1 MIISFM
7 KKEYLFNAIA
17 IFISIVGS
25 FGVERL
31 IEYRKEQNEIKILE
45 TNLLHELEQN
55 YYSLLSLRGT
65 LNSVVDVSDSIIT
78 NWNSISSIKVKIFHS
93 NSLYDKNERIELIL
107 SYSYGLK
114 PKNMYLNSL
123 INSGLILKI
132 KSSAIRNQIESVN
145 LLVSGNY
152 LQSNEVIENNIKDW
166 FIKYSKK
173 EESLNYELLFDKY
186 KDFELYQ
193 FLTLRRR
200 NEVYKLSAV
209 NGNIKFLEEII
220 NEIKANGLF

>member
-1 MIISFM
+1 M

-55 YYSLLSLRGT
+55 YYSLLSLRGN

-107 SYSYGLK
+107 SNSYGLTSR
-114 PKNMYLNSL
+114 NMYLNSL

-200 NEVYKLSAV
+200 NEVYKLSGV

>member
-1 MIISFM
+1 M

-31 IEYRKEQNEIKILE
+31 IEYRKEQNEIEILE
-45 TNLLHELEQN
+45 TNLIHELEQN
-55 YYSLLSLRGT
+55 YYSLISLRGS
-65 LNSVVDVSDSIIT
+65 LNSVIQVSDSIT
-78 NWNSISSIKVKIFHS
+78 SNWGTINSDKVKSYHS
-93 NSLYDKNERIELIL
+93 NNLYDINERIEFIL
-107 SYSYGLK
+107 SNSYGLT

-132 KSSAIRNQIESVN
+132 RSFKVRNQIESVN
-145 LLVSGNY
+145 LLINGGY
-152 LQSNEVIENNIKDW
+152 MRSNELIENNILNW
-166 FIKYSKK
+166 FTKYAKA
-173 EESLNYELLFDKY
+173 EESLDNDFIFDKY
-186 KDFELYQ
+186 RDFELLQ

-200 NEVYKLSAV
+200 NEVYKLSGV
-209 NGNIKFLEEII
+209 NGNIKYLDEII

>member
-1 MIISFM
+1 M

-107 SYSYGLK
+107 SNSYGLTSR
-114 PKNMYLNSL
+114 NMYLNSL

-166 FIKYSKK
+166 FVKYSKK
-173 EESLNYELLFDKY
+173 EESLNNELIFDKH

-200 NEVYKLSAV
+200 NEVYKLSVV
-209 NGNIKFLEEII
+209 NGKIKFLEKII

>member
-1 MIISFM
+1 M

-65 LNSVVDVSDSIIT
+65 LNSVIDVSDSIT
-78 NWNSISSIKVKIFHS
+78 ANWNSISSIKVKIFHS
-93 NSLYDKNERIELIL
+93 NNLYDKNERIELIL
-107 SYSYGLK
+107 SNSYGLT
-114 PKNMYLNSL
+114 PRNMYLNSL

-132 KSSAIRNQIESVN
+132 KSSTIRNEIESVN

-152 LQSNEVIENNIKDW
+152 LQSNEVIENNIKNW

-173 EESLNYELLFDKY
+173 EESLNNELIFNKY

-200 NEVYKLSAV
+200 NEVYKLSGV

>member
-1 MIISFM
+1 M

-31 IEYRKEQNEIKILE
+31 IEFRKEQNEIKILE

-107 SYSYGLK
+107 SNSYGLTSR
-114 PKNMYLNSL
+114 NMYLNSL

-200 NEVYKLSAV
+200 NEVYKLSGV

>member
-1 MIISFM
+1 M

-31 IEYRKEQNEIKILE
+31 IEYRKEQNEIEILE
-45 TNLLHELEQN
+45 TNLLDELEQN

-65 LNSVVDVSDSIIT
+65 LNSVIEVSDSIT
-78 NWNSISSIKVKIFHS
+78 SNWENINSVKIKTIHS
-93 NSLYDKNERIELIL
+93 NTLYNITERIEYIL
-107 SYSYGLK
+107 SSSYGLT
-114 PKNMYLNSL
+114 PRNMYLNSL

-132 KSSAIRNQIESVN
+132 KNSTLRNQIESVN
-145 LLVSGNY
+145 LLVSEGY
-152 LQSNEVIENNIKDW
+152 MKSNEVIENNIIDW

-173 EESLNYELLFDKY
+173 EKSLDNDLIFNKY
-186 KDFELYQ
+186 KNFELYQ
-193 FLTLRRR
+193 LITLRRR
-200 NEVYKLSAV
+200 NEVYKLSGV
-209 NGNIKFLEEII
+209 NGNIKFLEKII

>member
-1 MIISFM
+1 M

-31 IEYRKEQNEIKILE
+31 IEYRKEQNEIEILE
-45 TNLLHELEQN
+45 TNLIHELEQN
-55 YYSLLSLRGT
+55 YYSLISLRGS
-65 LNSVVDVSDSIIT
+65 LNSVIQVSDSIT
-78 NWNSISSIKVKIFHS
+78 SNWGTINSDKVKSYHS
-93 NSLYDKNERIELIL
+93 NNLYDINERIEFIL
-107 SYSYGLK
+107 SNSYGLT

-132 KSSAIRNQIESVN
+132 RSATLRNQIESVN
-145 LLVSGNY
+145 LLINGGY
-152 LQSNEVIENNIKDW
+152 MRSNELIENNILNW
-166 FIKYSKK
+166 FTKYAKA
-173 EESLNYELLFDKY
+173 EESLENDFIFDKY
-186 KDFELYQ
+186 RDFELLQ

-200 NEVYKLSAV
+200 NEVYKLSGV
-209 NGNIKFLEEII
+209 NGNIKYLDEII

>member
-1 MIISFM
+1 M
-7 KKEYLFNAIA
+7 KKEHLFNALA

-107 SYSYGLK
+107 SNSYGLTSR
-114 PKNMYLNSL
+114 NMYLNSL

-132 KSSAIRNQIESVN
+132 KSSAVRNQIESVN
-145 LLVSGNY
+145 LLVSGDY

-173 EESLNYELLFDKY
+173 EESLNNDLIFNKY
-186 KDFELYQ
+186 KD
-193 FLTLRRR
+193 LTAQHFQ
-200 NEVYKLSAV
+200 YF
-209 NGNIKFLEEII
+209 I
-220 NEIKANGLF
+220 

>member
-1 MIISFM
+1 M

-17 IFISIVGS
+17 IFISIIGS

-31 IEYRKEQNEIKILE
+31 IEYRKEQNEIEILE
-45 TNLLHELEQN
+45 TNLLDELEQN

-65 LNSVVDVSDSIIT
+65 LNSVIEVSDSIT
-78 NWNSISSIKVKIFHS
+78 SNWENINSAEVKAIHS
-93 NSLYDKNERIELIL
+93 NTLYDITERIEYIF
-107 SYSYGLK
+107 SSSYGLT
-114 PKNMYLNSL
+114 PRNMYLNSL

-132 KSSAIRNQIESVN
+132 KNSTLRNQIESVN
-145 LLVSGNY
+145 LLVSGRY
-152 LQSNEVIENNIKDW
+152 MKSNEVIENNIKDW

-173 EESLNYELLFDKY
+173 EESLNNDLIFNKY

-193 FLTLRRR
+193 FLTIRRR
-200 NEVYKLSAV
+200 NEVYKLSGV
-209 NGNIKFLEEII
+209 NGNIKFLDEII

>member
-1 MIISFM
+1 M
-7 KKEYLFNAIA
+7 KKEYLFNALA

-107 SYSYGLK
+107 SNSYGLTSR
-114 PKNMYLNSL
+114 NMYLNSL

-200 NEVYKLSAV
+200 NEVYKLSGV

>member
-1 MIISFM
+1 M

-31 IEYRKEQNEIKILE
+31 IEYRKEQIEIKILE

-65 LNSVVDVSDSIIT
+65 LNSVIDVSDSITT

-93 NSLYDKNERIELIL
+93 NNLYDKNERIELIL
-107 SYSYGLK
+107 SNSYGLT
-114 PKNMYLNSL
+114 PRNMYLNSL

-132 KSSAIRNQIESVN
+132 KSSTIRNEIESVN

-173 EESLNYELLFDKY
+173 EESLNNELIFNKY

-200 NEVYKLSAV
+200 NEVYKLSGV

>member
-1 MIISFM
+1 M

-45 TNLLHELEQN
+45 TNLLHELKQN
-55 YYSLLSLRGT
+55 YYSLLSLRGV
-65 LNSVVDVSDSIIT
+65 LNSVIDVSDSIT
-78 NWNSISSIKVKIFHS
+78 ANWNSISSIKVKIFHS

-107 SYSYGLK
+107 SNSYGLT
-114 PKNMYLNSL
+114 PRNMYLNSL
-123 INSGLILKI
+123 INSGLILNI

-166 FIKYSKK
+166 FVKYSKK
-173 EESLNYELLFDKY
+173 EESLNNELIFDKH

-200 NEVYKLSAV
+200 NEVYKLSVV
-209 NGNIKFLEEII
+209 NGKIKFLEKII

>member
-1 MIISFM
+1 M

-31 IEYRKEQNEIKILE
+31 IEYRKEQNEIEILE
-45 TNLLHELEQN
+45 TNLLDELEQN
-55 YYSLLSLRGT
+55 YYSLISLRGT
-65 LNSVVDVSDSIIT
+65 LNSVIEVSDSIT
-78 NWNSISSIKVKIFHS
+78 SNWENINSAEVKAIHS
-93 NSLYDKNERIELIL
+93 NTLYSITERIEFIL
-107 SYSYGLK
+107 SSSYGLTQ
-114 PKNMYLNSL
+114 KNMYLNSL

-132 KSSAIRNQIESVN
+132 KNSTLRNQIESVN
-145 LLVSGNY
+145 LLVNGGY
-152 LQSNEVIENNIKDW
+152 MKSNEVIENNIKDW

-173 EESLNYELLFDKY
+173 EESLNNDLIFNKY

-193 FLTLRRR
+193 FITLRRR
-200 NEVYKLSAV
+200 NEVYKLSGV

>member
-1 MIISFM
+1 M

-31 IEYRKEQNEIKILE
+31 IEYRKEQIEIKILE

-65 LNSVVDVSDSIIT
+65 LNSVIDVSDSIT
-78 NWNSISSIKVKIFHS
+78 ANWNSISSIKVKIFHS
-93 NSLYDKNERIELIL
+93 NNLYDKNERIELIL
-107 SYSYGLK
+107 SNSYGLT
-114 PKNMYLNSL
+114 PRNMYLNSL

-132 KSSAIRNQIESVN
+132 KSSTIRNEIESVN

-173 EESLNYELLFDKY
+173 EESLNNELIFNKY
-186 KDFELYQ
+186 RDFELYQ

-200 NEVYKLSAV
+200 NEVYKLSGV